1 MTMLLDTL
9 RGLTFFVLLIV
20 VGGGGAWFI
29 LPTEPGRMMWSGY
42 SAVFVLAVIA
52 FGFCVWMHSR
62 L

>member
-9 RGLTFFVLLIV
+9 RGLAFCVLLIV

-29 LPTEPGRMMWSGY
+29 FPNEPGRMMWSGY
-42 SAVFVLAVIA
+42 SAVFVVGVVG
-52 FGFCVWMHSR
+52 FGFCVWQQSR